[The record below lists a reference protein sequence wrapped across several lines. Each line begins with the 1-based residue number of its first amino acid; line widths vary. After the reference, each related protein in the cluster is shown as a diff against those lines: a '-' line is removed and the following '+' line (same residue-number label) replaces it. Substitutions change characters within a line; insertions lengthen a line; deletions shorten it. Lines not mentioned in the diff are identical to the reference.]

1 MFRCSAAYSST
12 HWTTWEEHFLGGKLF
27 LGGGEIPVCPPP
39 VSVSHPEYA
48 FDRCTFEEQTVH
60 LLGCAN
66 TFHKQ
71 SATSRSIWIFTHRCT
86 WVYRHITIQQ
96 LRMISFIGP
105 ISSSLLWF
113 TSLVTEMLRVSTNY
127 IQICYFNKKCNV
139 DVKCTTKVNPSM
151 LYNAYRVKTG
161 KPTLL
166 NWNSHKRFKWKMM
179 K

>member
-1 MFRCSAAYSST
+1 MQHTVAHTGPHERNIF
-12 HWTTWEEHFLGGKLF
+12 WGGTF
-27 LGGGEIPVCPPP
+27 PGGGRSQCVPPP

-48 FDRCTFEEQTVH
+48 FDGCTFEEQTVH

-105 ISSSLLWF
+105 ISSSLLLF

-127 IQICYFNKKCNV
+127 IQIYYFNKKCNV